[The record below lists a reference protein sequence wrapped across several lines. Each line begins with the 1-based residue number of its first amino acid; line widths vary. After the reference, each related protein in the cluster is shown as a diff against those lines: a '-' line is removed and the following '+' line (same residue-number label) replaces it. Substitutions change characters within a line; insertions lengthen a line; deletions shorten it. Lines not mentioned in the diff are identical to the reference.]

1 MLQALYRNGKYFYA
15 FALIAFGFIQINVQD
30 FMSAFLPVSHALP
43 ERMFF
48 MYLFSIIFII
58 LGIGICIKNVSSGA
72 ARLAG
77 LVFLILLVYPH
88 LVNLLGDLHN
98 PGPWTVT
105 AEDMAFC
112 GGAWIIAGAID
123 YDGKNSS
130 PSSSLR
136 IGKILFALSL
146 LVFAVQHF
154 MYADFIATLIP
165 AWIPFKLFFAY
176 FIGVAF
182 LASSISIFTG
192 IQLRLAGALMGF
204 MYLFWTIFL
213 HLPRVS
219 ADTHKETEKTSL
231 FIAFAFSG
239 IFFTLASVSG
249 KNTRTNK

>member
-1 MLQALYRNGKYFYA
+1 MLQALYKNGRYFFA

-30 FMSAFLPVSHALP
+30 FMGGFLPVVNTLP
-43 ERMFF
+43 ARTFF
-48 MYLFSIIFII
+48 MYVTSIIFII
-58 LGIGICIKNVSSGA
+58 LGIGMCIKNVSSGA

-77 LVFLILLVYPH
+77 LFFLLLLIYPH
-88 LVNLLGDLHN
+88 LVSLLGDLHN
-98 PGPWTVT
+98 PAPWTSS
-105 AEDMAFC
+105 AEDLAFA

-130 PSSSLR
+130 TSSSLR

-154 MYADFIATLIP
+154 MYAEFIANLVP

-176 FIGVAF
+176 FVGAAF
-182 LASSISIFTG
+182 VLSSVSIFTG
-192 IQLRLAGALMGF
+192 IRLRLAGALLGF

-213 HLPRVS
+213 HLPRVA

-249 KNTRTNK
+249 KNSRPNQ